1 VRLEDRPDGL
11 GDELALLIGQVL
23 DGAEELGLELVQRVV
38 LELADFGEL
47 LVDRRLELLV
57 DDRAERVSLGV
68 DQLAGHVETLLL
80 GTPLG
85 GEDVPEDR
93 FGAALLG
100 VERLLEQLLAVL
112 DGLALYLERCFD
124 WGSCFCHEFG

>member
-47 LVDRRLELLV
+47 LVDRRLEPLV
-57 DDRAERVSLGV
+57 DDRAERVSLSV

-124 WGSCFCHEFG
+124 WGSGFCHEFG